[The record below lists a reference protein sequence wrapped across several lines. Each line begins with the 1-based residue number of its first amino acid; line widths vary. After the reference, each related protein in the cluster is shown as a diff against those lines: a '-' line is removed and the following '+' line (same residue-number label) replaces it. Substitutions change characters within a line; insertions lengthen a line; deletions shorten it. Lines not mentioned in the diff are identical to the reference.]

1 MTAVRRAYVG
11 VIAVIYL
18 AMMAGCTSWDRAD
31 SDLAAAASAKAATT
45 EDRADSED
53 AGKVAPAAKEKPVL
67 EPLAKKIIQ
76 EAGNYLKAA
85 KALSFRAE
93 ITYDEVLSTG
103 QKIQQS
109 ASNAVWMRR
118 PDRVRADYN
127 GDLRNTRA
135 YYDGKTCTMLD
146 LDSYEYWRAPMPGT
160 TDAALDKLMYEHG
173 RSVPLSD
180 LIISDPATSLLAK
193 VVSGHYVGLSTVKG
207 VKCHHLAFRQKE
219 IDWQIW
225 IEDGKHLVPR
235 KVVITYKTL
244 PKSPQYTALLSGW
257 EFHERL
263 PDRLFIFQPAEDAK
277 RIDPPKPAEKQ

>member
-1 MTAVRRAYVG
+1 MTALRQAHVG
-11 VIAVIYL
+11 VIVVICL
-18 AMMAGCTSWDRAD
+18 VMTAGCTSWVRVG
-31 SDLAAAASAKAATT
+31 SDEGGTHVTKAASPVA
-45 EDRADSED
+45 
-53 AGKVAPAAKEKPVL
+53 KVAPAAEEKPVL

-76 EAGNYLKAA
+76 ETGNYLKAA

-103 QKIQQS
+103 
-109 ASNAVWMRR
+109 MRR
-118 PDRVRADYN
+118 PDRARANYQ

-135 YYDGKTCTMLD
+135 YYDGKTATILD
-146 LDSYEYWRAPMPGT
+146 LDSYEYWRAPMPET
-160 TDAALDKLMYEHG
+160 LDATMDRLMHKYG
-173 RSVPLSD
+173 LSIPLSD
-180 LIISDPATSLLAK
+180 LIVSDPAVTLLAK

-235 KVVITYKTL
+235 KVVITYKAL
-244 PKSPQYTALLSGW
+244 PKSPQYTAVLSGW

-263 PDRLFIFQPAEDAK
+263 PERLFIFQPAEDAK
-277 RIDPPKPAEKQ
+277 RIDPPKPKEKK